1 MAQPEEPNCGFLCL
15 NSLLDGREEARN
27 TIRKIVANFET
38 IATKELQLSYAG
50 GATLVGTIME
60 LIHGSDYEIPRYPC
74 VLNAMFVTYP
84 AQRTAVLH
92 IHATMPSE
100 DEVTRVRQHTITLR
114 PLPRNGFVRS
124 RLQRFRAWFEEKFR
138 RPFGVGSMSVK
149 VEDYTTA
156 GSPADPERDLFQQAV
171 ADADAE
177 MSRGAYEV
185 EDEWPVS
192 DDLVTTLLTAT
203 LIELLRLGA
212 LNKARLDTA
221 VSQAKELLSDVQI
234 DDMTS
239 DKSATFVSRVLRVA
253 DKKSG
258 AVQD

>member
-1 MAQPEEPNCGFLCL
+1 MAQPDKLNCGFLCL
-15 NSLLDGREEARN
+15 NNLSDDREESRT
-27 TIRKIVANFET
+27 TIRKVVTNFET
-38 IATKELQLSYAG
+38 LAAEELHLPHDRG
-50 GATLVGTIME
+50 PTLVGTIMD
-60 LIHGSDYEIPRYPC
+60 LLHGSEYEIPRYPC
-74 VLNAMFVTYP
+74 VLNAMFVVYP
-84 AQRTAVLH
+84 EYRKAVLH
-92 IHATMPSE
+92 IQATLPAE
-100 DEVTRVRQHTITLR
+100 DGEVARIRQYTITIN
-114 PLPRNGFVRS
+114 PLPGGGFVRS
-124 RLQRFRAWFEEKFR
+124 RLSRFRAWFGEKFR
-138 RPFGVGSMSVK
+138 RPFGPGALSVK
-149 VEDYTTA
+149 VEDYTAA
-156 GSPADPERDLFQQAV
+156 GASDDPGSRLFQQAV
-171 ADADAE
+171 ADAE
-177 MSRGAYEV
+177 MAQSRYEV